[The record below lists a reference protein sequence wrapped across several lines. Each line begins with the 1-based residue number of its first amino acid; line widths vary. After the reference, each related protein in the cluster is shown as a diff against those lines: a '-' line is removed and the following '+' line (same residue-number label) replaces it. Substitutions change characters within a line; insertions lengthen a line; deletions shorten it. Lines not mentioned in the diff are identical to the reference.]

1 MSCDV
6 ALQYRENVVINE
18 LLVRDVRHAFCEY
31 FLQDN
36 YQLVFA
42 WDMLLMNI
50 CTGPELAYSN
60 GMKSPSQRTLRI
72 VVVNTLAGSH
82 AGTQG
87 IDAQAQRNA
96 ALRIGLL
103 ESGYDIV
110 ASLPADIFLP
120 ERIAQIEPDMIIIDS
135 ESDARDVLEH
145 IVIATRDAPRPIVLF
160 TDDQTASSVDAALA
174 AGVSAYIVDGLQAE
188 RVKPVLDVALARFK
202 REQKLLD
209 ELSDTRRQLAERKL
223 IERAKGVLMA
233 KNRLTEEQAYQ
244 RLRSMAM
251 NKKLKLAEIAQ
262 RVLDVEDLL

>member
-1 MSCDV
+1 M
-6 ALQYRENVVINE
+6 R
-18 LLVRDVRHAFCEY
+18 
-31 FLQDN
+31 
-36 YQLVFA
+36 FA
-42 WDMLLMNI
+42 NI
-50 CTGPELAYSN
+50 CRVRLIPAWKCGPEIAYSTS
-60 GMKSPSQRTLRI
+60 MKPPAQRTLRI
-72 VVVNTLAGSH
+72 VVVNTVPDSGGGAAL
-82 AGTQG
+82 
-87 IDAQAQRNA
+87 DAQGRRNA

-120 ERIAQIEPDMIIIDS
+120 ERIAQIQPDMIIIDS

-145 IVIATRDAPRPIVLF
+145 IVIATRDEPRPIVLF
-160 TDDQTASSVDAALA
+160 TDDPAPSSVDAALA

-209 ELSDTRRQLAERKL
+209 ELSDTRRQLADRKL

-233 KNRLTEEQAYQ
+233 KNRLSEEEAYQ
-244 RLRSMAM
+244 KLRSMAM
-251 NKKLKLAEIAQ
+251 NKKLKLVEIAQ